1 MKLDLSLPDDFAH
14 GSLIVLNP
22 PTHCDACG
30 VETTRTIQHTTVA
43 ENTADGGRI
52 IVVSFLCKACD
63 KG

>member
-14 GSLIVLNP
+14 GSLLVLNP

-30 VETTRTIQHTTVA
+30 VETTRTIQQTTVA
-43 ENTADGGRI
+43 KNPADDGHT

>member
-1 MKLDLSLPDDFAH
+1 MNIELHLPDDFAR
-14 GSLIVLNP
+14 GSLLVLNP

-30 VETTRTIQHTTVA
+30 VETARTIQHTTVA